1 MHLGDV
7 TTDGRLRLDALA
19 RHIQDIAGDDADDA
33 GLVEPWVLRRMTV
46 RIDRFPRYREAVDLA
61 TWCSGIGT
69 TAAERRT
76 SLSIAGSVIVDAAAL
91 WVQID
96 ADGRP
101 ARLGRWFTDR
111 YGLSAGGRR
120 VVSKLTQPPPPEDL
134 AVRSWPLREADYD
147 VLVHVNNA
155 VSWAALE
162 DELAR
167 HAPGARPRAAELE
180 YRLPIDPGAEV
191 TLGSIVEGDRL
202 SMWMLGAGEVRSS
215 AVVVL
220 GG

>member
-1 MHLGDV
+1 VSTPELVPRPEHGRVFTASRRVHLGDV

-19 RHIQDIAGDDADDA
+19 RHVQDIAGDDADDA
-33 GLVEPWVLRRMTV
+33 GLVEPWVLRRMAV
-46 RIDRFPRYREAVDLA
+46 RIDRFPRYREAVELA

-76 SLSIAGSVIVDAAAL
+76 SLSIAGSVAVEAAAL

-96 ADGRP
+96 AAGRP
-101 ARLGRWFTDR
+101 ARLGQWFTDR
-111 YGLSAGGRR
+111 YGRSAGGRR
-120 VVSKLTQPPPPEDL
+120 VASKLTQPPPPPDL
-134 AVRSWPLREADYD
+134 AVRPWPLREADYD

-167 HAPGARPRAAELE
+167 RARGARPRAA
-180 YRLPIDPGAEV
+180 
-191 TLGSIVEGDRL
+191 
-202 SMWMLGAGEVRSS
+202 
-215 AVVVL
+215 VL
-220 GG
+220 